1 MAEEVTTPAP
11 VQDGQTVEEVAA
23 ELTKAQEALAKI
35 TQQAEEKQKLIDEH
49 RSQFAD
55 QKKAIE
61 DMNKTI
67 EKLSKQNQPVVETKP
82 VTEEKPAENI
92 KAENEAKINAMSE
105 EEQTKLQAEYNDMTD
120 EQRKYLDTPEGMS
133 TFLKNRVPSV
143 MAPTNPFAPKQKPA
157 DPRAQFE
164 ALFGSVASQSSPP
177 VGANKSVGIQLDAV
191 TSKPNSDFE
200 NKLNKDRQFFNQ
212 Y

>member
-1 MAEEVTTPAP
+1 VEDGHTAED
-11 VQDGQTVEEVAA
+11 VQA
-23 ELTKAQEALAKI
+23 ELTKTLEALAKA
-35 TQQAEEKQKLIDEH
+35 TKQAEEKQKLLDEH
-49 RSQFAD
+49 RTQFAD

-61 DMNKTI
+61 DMTKTI
-67 EKLSKQNQPVVETKP
+67 EKLSKQPVVESKP
-82 VTEEKPAENI
+82 VIEDKSAEDI
-92 KAENEAKINAMSE
+92 KAENEAKINAMPE
-105 EEQTKLQAEYNDMTD
+105 EEQTKLQAEYNDMTV

-133 TFLKNRVPSV
+133 TFLKNRVPTV
-143 MAPTNPFAPKQKPA
+143 MASTNPFAPKKKPA

-164 ALFGSVASQSSPP
+164 ALFGSVSSQSSPP